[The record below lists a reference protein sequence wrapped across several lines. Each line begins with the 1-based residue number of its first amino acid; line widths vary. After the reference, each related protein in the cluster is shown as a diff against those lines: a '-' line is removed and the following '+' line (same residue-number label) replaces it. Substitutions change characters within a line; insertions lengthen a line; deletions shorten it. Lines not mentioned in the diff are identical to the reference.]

1 MMLTGS
7 VWSRTPLSVCATL
20 MMLPFTA
27 AGQGVPAGTVVENTA
42 TVSYE
47 YAGAGASVDTNAASF
62 IVAERLDV
70 VVTRQGAA
78 VPVEAGDVNRVL
90 LFRVTNTGNGSE
102 AFSLVLD
109 SALPGDDFDPVPAA
123 TAIYFDT
130 DGSGDL
136 NTGDVAYQPGTND
149 PVLGPDTSIDV
160 LVVNDIPANV
170 SNGALGRSELTATAV
185 TGSGAPGTGFAGAG
199 DGGGIA
205 VVGASGASDDEVGEY
220 LVDDIEIAFTKTQ
233 SVADPSGGS
242 EPVSG
247 ATITYTISVEVQSTG
262 VVSAAAVR
270 DPIPQYTT
278 FAPGSIA
285 LNGVL
290 LSDAA
295 DADAGEFDETGAPT
309 VVVRL
314 GDLTM
319 ADGTQTVEF
328 SVTID

>member
-7 VWSRTPLSVCATL
+7 VRSRTPLSVCATL
-20 MMLPFTA
+20 LMLPFTA
-27 AGQGVPAGTVVENTA
+27 AGQGVPAGTVIENTA
-42 TVSYE
+42 TVSYD
-47 YAGAGASVDTNAASF
+47 YAGTAAQVATNDASF

-78 VPVEAGDVNRVL
+78 VSVEAGDTNRAL
-90 LFRVTNTGNGSE
+90 LFTVTNTGNGSE
-102 AFSLVLD
+102 AFGLVLD

-123 TAIYFDT
+123 TPLYFDT

-136 NTGDVAYQPGTND
+136 NAGDVAYQPGVND
-149 PVLGPDTSIDV
+149 PVLAPDASVDV
-160 LVVNDIPANV
+160 LVVNDIPGDVVNA
-170 SNGALGRSELTATAV
+170 ALGRSELIATAV
-185 TGSGAPGTGFAGAG
+185 TGSGTPGAAFPGAG

-205 VVGASGASDDEVGEY
+205 VVGTSGASAGEVGEY
-220 LVDDIEIAFTKTQ
+220 LVADVEIAFIKTQ

-247 ATITYTISVEVQSTG
+247 ATITYTISVEVLSPG
-262 VVSAAAVR
+262 VVSTAVVR
-270 DPIPQYTT
+270 DPVPQYAT
-278 FAPGSIA
+278 FAPGSIV
-285 LNGVL
+285 LNGAPL
-290 LSDAA
+290 TDTA
-295 DADAGEFDETGAPT
+295 DTDAGEFDDAVAPT

-319 ADGTQTVEF
+319 ADGIQTVEF

>member
-1 MMLTGS
+1 MMLPGS
-7 VWSRTPLSVCATL
+7 VRSRTPLSVCATL
-20 MMLPFTA
+20 LMLPFTA
-27 AGQGVPAGTVVENTA
+27 AGQGVPAGTLVESTA

-47 YAGAGASVDTNAASF
+47 YSGVGASVATNAASF

-123 TAIYFDT
+123 IPLYFDT

-136 NTGDVAYQPGTND
+136 NTGDVAYQPGSND
-149 PVLGPDTSIDV
+149 PVLGPDSSIDV
-160 LVVNDIPANV
+160 LVVNDIPANAG
-170 SNGALGRSELTATAV
+170 NGSLGRSELIATAV
-185 TGSGAPGTGFAGAG
+185 TGSGLPGTGFAGAG

-205 VVGASGASDDEVGEY
+205 VVGTSGASGAEIGEY
-220 LVDDIEIAFTKTQ
+220 LVDDIEVAFTKTQ
-233 SVADPSGGS
+233 NVADPSGGS

-247 ATITYTISVEVQSTG
+247 ATITYTITVEVQSAG
-262 VVSAAAVR
+262 VASAAVVR
-270 DPIPQYTT
+270 DPIPQYAT

-285 LNGVL
+285 LNGASL
-290 LSDAA
+290 TDAA
-295 DADAGEFDETGAPT
+295 DTDDGEFDEAGAPT

-319 ADGTQTVEF
+319 ADGIQTVEF